1 MATATEYGLGPNTYP
16 RGWFIVAESREID
29 ERPIGVTFFGR
40 DFALYRG
47 ESGNPV
53 MLDAYCK
60 HMGTHLAKNTSAML
74 IVADVGGKHV
84 EGDSIRCPY
93 HGWRYSSEG
102 HVDDIP
108 YHDGPCPKSAS
119 IRSYPVVDNM
129 GCIMMWF
136 DEQGAEPDYPP
147 PYLQQWDEGGWV
159 HWDLDHLPELEIH
172 PQEVLDNMCD
182 NRHLGPTHGAPCE
195 YFENEMQ
202 DHVLIQRQGGPMTL
216 YGGAMLYTTTWYT
229 GPGILLSK
237 QVWGG
242 ATQFEM
248 IANTPV
254 ADGKIKAW
262 HGCLVKSATG
272 TVTPED
278 KDMARAI
285 QAGALEAFS
294 KDLEIWQHKSPALRP
309 MAMKTEG
316 PFLKGRKWYSQ
327 FYAAREDVS
336 TTQAM
341 VNGIYHVPGVQ
352 TPQQRDHAI
361 DEGLPI

>member
-1 MATATEYGLGPNTYP
+1 MAQAADYGLGPNTYP

-29 ERPIGVTFFGR
+29 NGPIGVTFFGR

-74 IVADVGGKHV
+74 IVAEVGGKHV

-93 HGWRYSSEG
+93 HGWRYNSEG

-136 DEQGAEPDYPP
+136 DEDGADPDYPP
-147 PYLQQWDEGGWV
+147 PYLEQWDEGSWV

-195 YFENEMQ
+195 YFENEMR
-202 DHVLIQRQGGPMTL
+202 DHVLIQRQGGAMTL

-229 GPGILLSK
+229 GPGVLLSK
-237 QVWGG
+237 QVWG
-242 ATQFEM
+242 
-248 IANTPV
+248 
-254 ADGKIKAW
+254 
-262 HGCLVKSATG
+262 
-272 TVTPED
+272 
-278 KDMARAI
+278 
-285 QAGALEAFS
+285 
-294 KDLEIWQHKSPALRP
+294 
-309 MAMKTEG
+309 
-316 PFLKGRKWYSQ
+316 
-327 FYAAREDVS
+327 
-336 TTQAM
+336 
-341 VNGIYHVPGVQ
+341 
-352 TPQQRDHAI
+352 
-361 DEGLPI
+361 